1 MQAARPQKRGY
12 MGKLDR
18 FYPPGYEWR
27 EELYSVGIL
36 WALAFFLS
44 WTYLFQLHRMTGRLY
59 YFQGGQ
65 RLLHPD
71 AVAEPFVKVV
81 SMSWTGFA
89 APLLFLALMV
99 IWHYFSYWRGTK
111 SIYLMRRLPRRG
123 VVFASCVK
131 GPAVCAVAV
140 VLAAAALYVLYLG
153 LYFLAV
159 PRECMPRLL

>member
-71 AVAEPFVKVV
+71 AVAEPFAKVV

-89 APLLFLALMV
+89 APLLFWALRV

-111 SIYLMRRLPRRG
+111 RIYVMRRLPRRG

-140 VLAAAALYVLYLG
+140 VLAAAALSVLYLG